1 MIAYDLRCKNGHEF
15 EGWFKDRKSYE
26 KQMKAKQI
34 TCPNCNNTNV
44 EMIITACAIRT
55 KSSKKDEERKN
66 KIADIEK
73 MAGKTA
79 RKISNYIR
87 DNFEYVGSEF
97 PQEARKIHYGEAE
110 ERNIWGT
117 STLEEE
123 KELREDGIKFFKIPK
138 PIKYDS

>member
-26 KQMKAKQI
+26 KQLRTKQI
-34 TCPNCNNTNV
+34 ICPHCDNTNV

-55 KSSKKDEERKN
+55 KSSKKEEERKN

-73 MAGKTA
+73 MTGKIA
-79 RKISNYIR
+79 KKISNYIQ

-110 ERNIWGT
+110 EKNIWGT

-123 KELREDGIKFFKIPK
+123 KGLRKEGIKFFKIPK
-138 PIKYDS
+138 PVRYDS